1 MRITLLLM
9 LACGTIFRFVAL
21 GDKLYTNDEATTSV
35 HVSGHTIRDYLDAA
49 SAGRIR
55 TMGDAMRFQSVDPH
69 TTLKDVVTTLA
80 VEDPQHP
87 PLFYLL
93 ERSWQH
99 VFGNSIV
106 ARRSLSAVIG
116 VLVIAAA
123 YGFGLALLR
132 SRRGAAIL
140 CALVAVS
147 PFHELYAQQ
156 AREYA
161 LWTLF
166 VLLSSALLLRA
177 LEDEAPAD
185 WLLYALSAALGLYT
199 DALFL
204 YALASHAAFVVF
216 AYRSNRASVLRFAAA
231 AGVAVGA
238 FAPWLVVLYRGRGM
252 VTNNAYFSAPLP
264 ANLFALKWLFNIGA
278 VFFDLDYL
286 YHATAIVLVPLLALI
301 AVAWFVLCRRAE
313 PRVALF
319 VCTLGGLSVLAFVV
333 PDLLR
338 HESRSTSGRYLIPAW
353 IACEVTVAFLI
364 SQVARRR
371 SARARATGAGVLA
384 SFGVL
389 GLASSWVGMHH
400 EYWWGDASVA
410 ALGDIAHAIERAER
424 PVSVVFDDDHPAW
437 DFAPVELANIVR
449 PDVGLVLLAAGE
461 PLPRT
466 LARTARTVFAL
477 DPSRRFVERLAR
489 EGWHPELS
497 YRFTTADPKLRAL
510 RTQAGAARAAAGV
523 AGEPSSLWRLRR

>member
-1 MRITLLLM
+1 M

-35 HVSGHTIRDYLDAA
+35 HVSGHTIRDYLGAA

-93 ERSWQH
+93 ERGWQRL
-99 VFGNSIV
+99 FGGSIV
-106 ARRSLSAVIG
+106 VRRSLSAVIG

-166 VLLSSALLLRA
+166 ILLSSALLLRA
-177 LEDEAPAD
+177 LENDAPAD
-185 WLLYALSAALGLYT
+185 WALYALTAALGLYT

-204 YALASHAAFVVF
+204 YALASQAAFVF
-216 AYRSNRASVLRFAAA
+216 LAYRSNRACVLRFAAA
-231 AGVAVGA
+231 AGVAVVT

-264 ANLFALKWLFNIGA
+264 ADLFALKWLFNIGA
-278 VFFDLDYL
+278 VFFDLDYA
-286 YHATAIVLVPLLALI
+286 YHATAVLLVPLLALVV
-301 AVAWFVLCRRAE
+301 AAWFVLCLRAE
-313 PRVALF
+313 RRIALF
-319 VCTLGGLSVLAFVV
+319 VCALGALSVFAFVV
-333 PDLLR
+333 PDVLR

-353 IACEVTVAFLI
+353 IACEAAVAFLI
-364 SQVARRR
+364 LWLSARR
-371 SARARATGAGVLA
+371 SARTSATATVALA
-384 SFGVL
+384 SLGVL

-410 ALGDIAHAIERAER
+410 PLGDIARAIERADR

-437 DFAPVELANIVR
+437 DFAPVELANVLP
-449 PDVGLVLLAAGE
+449 PDVGLVLLATGA
-461 PLPRT
+461 PLPKT
-466 LARTARTVFAL
+466 LGLTTKTLFAL

-497 YRFTTADPKLRAL
+497 YRFATADPQLRAL
-510 RTQAGAARAAAGV
+510 RSKAGAARAAAGV
-523 AGEPSSLWRLRR
+523 AEEPSSLWRLHR